1 MDVGGQ
7 LVTTANG
14 GEPPAGG
21 GEGYDAEQDA
31 VPEPD
36 PARYSRARALREDGE
51 SSVFH
56 ATSGFDARWLPIEAG
71 TGRNR
76 DIFTSM
82 KMSSQVA
89 PAADECLVRCVEPTR
104 VAKTKERLIDVD
116 VAEEQAEIFKLLGEP
131 GRLRMLHALADAGEL
146 CVCDLAATIDG
157 TETAVS
163 HAMRLLRA
171 AGVVRNRRD
180 GRMVYYRL
188 ADDRVRALLELAQP
202 AVTGR

>member
-1 MDVGGQ
+1 MDVGCQ

-14 GEPPAGG
+14 GEPPAGRG
-21 GEGYDAEQDA
+21 KGYDAEQDA

-36 PARYSRARALREDGE
+36 PARYSRARALRKDGE

-89 PAADECLVRCVEPTR
+89 PDADACLVRCVEPPR
-104 VAKTKERLIDVD
+104 VAKTKERLIDVC
-116 VAEEQAEIFKLLGEP
+116 AEECLWGQESFSACRSRG
-131 GRLRMLHALADAGEL
+131 
-146 CVCDLAATIDG
+146 AAWNSKKT
-157 TETAVS
+157 
-163 HAMRLLRA
+163 
-171 AGVVRNRRD
+171 
-180 GRMVYYRL
+180 
-188 ADDRVRALLELAQP
+188 
-202 AVTGR
+202 